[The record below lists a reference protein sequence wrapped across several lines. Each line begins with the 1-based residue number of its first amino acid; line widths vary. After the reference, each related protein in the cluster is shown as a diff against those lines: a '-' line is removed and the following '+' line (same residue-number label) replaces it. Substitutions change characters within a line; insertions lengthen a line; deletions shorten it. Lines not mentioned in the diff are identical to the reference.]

1 MTLNQLLQFID
12 LEDKRLTKYYH
23 KSSPKERI
31 LSRAVKLAEEYG
43 ELCEE
48 VLSSVGDQRKNKLAK
63 IDKDNLQKEF
73 AEVIIVTLLL
83 AKSLDI
89 DIKQALESTIK
100 IITNR
105 KDY

>member
-12 LEDKRLTKYYH
+12 LEDKRLTKYYR

-48 VLSSVGDQRKNKLAK
+48 VLSSVGDQRKDKLVK
-63 IDKDNLQKEF
+63 VDKDNLPKEF

-83 AKSLDI
+83 AKSLNVDV
-89 DIKQALESTIK
+89 KQALKDTIE
-100 IITNR
+100 IINNR